1 MAYLQFLFNNRR
13 FLSFGLFI
21 AFFSAFGQTFFI
33 AVFGPDIRAEF
44 GLSHGGFGG
53 YYAIGTAASGICLIW
68 AGKLIDRFDLRW
80 VTAFVCGALVL
91 ACANMAMVPAAWALV
106 PALFA
111 LRLSGQGLMSHTAM
125 TSMGRYFEAERGRA
139 VSIAILGFPMGVAV
153 FPGLAVW
160 LSSMLGWRMAWA
172 AIAASLALFL
182 IPVALWLLR
191 GHGARHHYFLART
204 ETETGQTDTAR
215 AGPQNAPQNAPE
227 KTAEKTA
234 ETTRRRQWTRA
245 EVVRDLRFYLLCF
258 SITAP
263 SFIVTGLFFHQAQ
276 LAFSK
281 GWSLAWMASAFIAY
295 TVGAIGANLAF
306 GPLIDRYG
314 ARRLL
319 PYYLYPLV
327 LACLI
332 IVLFDHPM
340 AAVALTLLLG
350 LTSGGGQTLVG
361 AAWPE
366 FYGVL
371 HLGAIRALVMSMSV
385 GASALSPFTLGWL
398 IDRGVAMETM
408 ALGFLGYLALAIVS
422 IMVALARPATGP
434 RRPRGHLT

>member
-1 MAYLQFLFNNRR
+1 MAYLQFLFKNRR
-13 FLSFGLFI
+13 FLGFGVLI

-53 YYAIGTAASGICLIW
+53 YYAMGTAASGFCLIW

-80 VTAFVCGALVL
+80 VTALVCGALIL
-91 ACANMAMVPAAWALV
+91 ACANMALVPAAWALA

-139 VSIAILGFPMGVAV
+139 VSIAILGFPLGVAV
-153 FPGLAVW
+153 FPTLAVW
-160 LSSMLGWRMAWA
+160 LSTMLGWRMAWA
-172 AIAASLALFL
+172 AIAAALALFL
-182 IPVALWLLR
+182 IPLALWLLK
-191 GHGARHHYFLART
+191 GHGVRHRFFLART
-204 ETETGQTDTAR
+204 ATETDDAEIDRPGAQDGPEITTETA
-215 AGPQNAPQNAPE
+215 
-227 KTAEKTA
+227 
-234 ETTRRRQWTRA
+234 RRRQWTRA
-245 EVVRDLRFYLLCF
+245 EVVRDPRFYLLCF
-258 SITAP
+258 AITAP
-263 SFIVTGLFFHQAQ
+263 SFIVTGLFFHQAH
-276 LAFSK
+276 LAFAK
-281 GWSLAWMASAFIAY
+281 GWTLTWMASAFVAY

-319 PYYLYPLV
+319 PFYLYPLV
-327 LACLI
+327 LACLTI
-332 IVLFDHPM
+332 ILFDHPL

-350 LTSGGGQTLVG
+350 LSSGGGQTLIG

-371 HLGAIRALVMSMSV
+371 HLGAIRALVMSMGV
-385 GASALSPFTLGWL
+385 GASALSPVTLGWL
-398 IDRGVAMETM
+398 IDRGVAMEAM
-408 ALGFLGYLALAIVS
+408 ALGFMVYLVLAITS
-422 IMVALARPATGP
+422 ILAALARAAPDTP
-434 RRPRGHLT
+434 QSKVT

>member
-13 FLSFGLFI
+13 FLGFGLFI

-33 AVFGPDIRAEF
+33 AVFGPEIRAEF

-80 VTAFVCGALVL
+80 VTAFVCGALIL
-91 ACANMAMVPAAWALV
+91 ACANMAMLPAAWALA

-160 LSSMLGWRMAWA
+160 LTTLLGWRMAWA
-172 AIAASLALFL
+172 TIAIALALFL

-191 GHGARHHYFLART
+191 GHGVRHRFFLART
-204 ETETGQTDTAR
+204 ETETGQSGSETTADTAW
-215 AGPQNAPQNAPE
+215 
-227 KTAEKTA
+227 
-234 ETTRRRQWTRA
+234 RRQWTRA
-245 EVVRDLRFYLLCF
+245 EVVRDPRFYMLCF
-258 SITAP
+258 AITAP

-276 LAFSK
+276 LAFAK
-281 GWSLAWMASAFIAY
+281 GWSLAWMASAFVAY
-295 TVGAIGANLAF
+295 TVGAISANLAF

-327 LACLI
+327 LACLT

-350 LTSGGGQTLVG
+350 LTSGAGQTLVG

-385 GASALSPFTLGWL
+385 GASALSPVTLGWL

-408 ALGFLGYLALAIVS
+408 ALGFLLYLALAIGS
-422 IMVALARPATGP
+422 IMAALARPAPEKFDLNKQGP
-434 RRPRGHLT
+434 TP